1 MTSGDQLS
9 NDRAFLTRATE
20 ATIHVGLV
28 VLLAYWCFHIFQP
41 FFNTIV
47 WGIIIAV
54 ATHPVYRRLEA
65 SLGGRGKLAA
75 TLITLMALVL
85 LIVPILMLSGTLFD
99 TAQTL
104 SSELRDGALQVPPP
118 PEQVNSWPLV
128 GKHLYK
134 AWALASTN
142 LEAALGKMAPQL
154 KEIGA
159 WLLAKAA
166 GTGAG
171 ILKFV
176 ISIIIAGVLL
186 AQAGRQGHRAA
197 QALAARVAGQ
207 RGGELVDL
215 AAATVRSVTQG
226 ILGVALIQSIL
237 SGLGCLAAGV
247 PGAGF
252 WALLVLLL
260 AVVQLPSLLVLG
272 PIIIYVFSTAN
283 TVTAI
288 LFMIWSVLVGLSDNF
303 LKPILL
309 GRGVQVPMVVIF
321 VGAIGG
327 FITSGLI
334 GLFVG
339 ATILTLGYKLF
350 LAWLQQGDEMSA
362 DA

>member
-1 MTSGDQLS
+1 MTSSDQLS

-28 VLLAYWCFHIFQP
+28 VLLAYWCFQIFQP
-41 FFNTIV
+41 FFDTIV

-54 ATHPVYRRLEA
+54 ATHPVYLRLKS

-75 TLITLMALVL
+75 TLITVMALVL
-85 LIVPILMLSGTLFD
+85 LIVPALMLSGTLFD
-99 TAQTL
+99 AVHML
-104 SSELRDGALQVPPP
+104 SAGIRDGSLRVPPP
-118 PEQVNSWPLV
+118 PEKVNSWPII
-128 GKHLYK
+128 GEHLYRT
-134 AWALASTN
+134 WNLASTN
-142 LEAALGKMAPQL
+142 LEAALSKMAPHL
-154 KEIGA
+154 KGLGA
-159 WLLAKAA
+159 WLLGSAA
-166 GTGAG
+166 GTGAS

-186 AQAGRQGHRAA
+186 AQAGQGHHAA
-197 QALAARVAGQ
+197 QALAARLAGQ
-207 RGGELVDL
+207 RGGELMDL

-237 SGLGCLAAGV
+237 SGLGCLVAGV
-247 PGAGF
+247 PGAGL

-260 AVVQLPSLLVLG
+260 VVVQLPSLLVLG
-272 PIIIYVFSTAN
+272 PIIIYVFSTAD
-283 TVTAI
+283 TVTAV
-288 LFMIWSVLVGLSDNF
+288 LFMVWSLLVGLSDNF

-321 VGAIGG
+321 IGAIGG
-327 FITSGLI
+327 FITSGII

-350 LAWLQQGDEMSA
+350 LAWLQEA
-362 DA
+362 DGTSKDG